1 MNDYYSYEK
10 KLNIKKVI
18 IAIAILLAIVIVI
31 IVAISKNKNKDNNT
45 NNTTN
50 STLIEQPSPS
60 TEVENENKKEELSTN
75 IVYQDINKTISVEL
89 KRSYGLEVIQ
99 PQDNRLLI
107 LQSNDNLS
115 LYISKLD
122 LIPNRDFLDIVTA
135 DKDSYVNN
143 IGPYSNL
150 TELRELQVGSLRAFT
165 YGLQFLETTS
175 NSAYI
180 LQIVWLETP
189 DCYYV
194 FDVEYPLS
202 DDIYF
207 QTVLTE
213 ALSTFSIEALKPN

>member
-1 MNDYYSYEK
+1 MNDYYSYER

-31 IVAISKNKNKDNNT
+31 TVAITKNNDT
-45 NNTTN
+45 NNTTTTPN
-50 STLIEQPSPS
+50 VEVQSSSTSVPEK
-60 TEVENENKKEELSTN
+60 EEKKELSTN
-75 IVYQDINKTISVEL
+75 VVYQDINKTISVEL
-89 KRSYGLEVIQ
+89 KRSYGLEVIP

-107 LQSNDNLS
+107 LQSTDNLS

-122 LIPNRDFLDIVTA
+122 LIPNRDFLDVVTA

-213 ALSTFSIEALKPN
+213 ALSTFSIESLKAN

>member
-1 MNDYYSYEK
+1 MNDYYSYER

-31 IVAISKNKNKDNNT
+31 TVAITKNNDT
-45 NNTTN
+45 NNTTATPN
-50 STLIEQPSPS
+50 VEVQSSSPS
-60 TEVENENKKEELSTN
+60 VPEKEEKKELSTN
-75 IVYQDINKTISVEL
+75 VVYQDINKTISVEL
-89 KRSYGLEVIQ
+89 KRSYGLEVIP

-107 LQSNDNLS
+107 LQSTDNLS

-122 LIPNRDFLDIVTA
+122 LIPNRDFLDVVTA

-207 QTVLTE
+207 LTVLTE
-213 ALSTFSIEALKPN
+213 ALSTFSIEALKAN

>member
-1 MNDYYSYEK
+1 MNDYYSYER

-31 IVAISKNKNKDNNT
+31 TVAITKNNDT
-45 NNTTN
+45 NNTTATPN
-50 STLIEQPSPS
+50 VEVQSSSPS
-60 TEVENENKKEELSTN
+60 VPEKEEKKELSTN
-75 IVYQDINKTISVEL
+75 VVYQDINKTISVEL
-89 KRSYGLEVIQ
+89 KRSYGLEVIP

-107 LQSNDNLS
+107 LQSTDNLS

-122 LIPNRDFLDIVTA
+122 LIPNRDFLDVVTA

-213 ALSTFSIEALKPN
+213 ALSTFSIEALKAN

>member
-1 MNDYYSYEK
+1 MNDYYSYER

-31 IVAISKNKNKDNNT
+31 TVAITKNNDT
-45 NNTTN
+45 NNTTATPN
-50 STLIEQPSPS
+50 VEVQSSSPS
-60 TEVENENKKEELSTN
+60 VPEKEEKKELSTN
-75 IVYQDINKTISVEL
+75 VVYQDINKTISVAL
-89 KRSYGLEVIQ
+89 KRSYGLEVI
-99 PQDNRLLI
+99 PPLDNRLLI
-107 LQSNDNLS
+107 LQSTDNLS

-122 LIPNRDFLDIVTA
+122 LIPNRDFLDVVTA

-213 ALSTFSIEALKPN
+213 ALSTFSIEALKAN

>member
-1 MNDYYSYEK
+1 MNDYYSYER

-31 IVAISKNKNKDNNT
+31 TVAITKNNDT
-45 NNTTN
+45 NNTTATPN
-50 STLIEQPSPS
+50 VEVQSSSPS
-60 TEVENENKKEELSTN
+60 VPEKEEKKELSTN
-75 IVYQDINKTISVEL
+75 VVYQDINKTISVEL
-89 KRSYGLEVIQ
+89 KRSYGLEVIP

-107 LQSNDNLS
+107 LQSTDNLS

-122 LIPNRDFLDIVTA
+122 LIPNRDFLDVVTA

-150 TELRELQVGSLRAFT
+150 TELRELQIGSLRAFT

-213 ALSTFSIEALKPN
+213 ALSTFSIEALKAN

>member
-1 MNDYYSYEK
+1 MNDYYSYER

-31 IVAISKNKNKDNNT
+31 IVAITKNNDKDDI
-45 NNTTN
+45 TTN
-50 STLIEQPSPS
+50 SDVDIQTSSPS
-60 TEVENENKKEELSTN
+60 IPEKEEEEKELSTN
-75 IVYQDINKTISVEL
+75 VVYQDINKTISVEL
-89 KRSYGLEVIQ
+89 KRSYGLEVIP

-107 LQSNDNLS
+107 LQSTDNLS

-122 LIPNRDFLDIVTA
+122 LIPNRDFLDVVTA

>member
-1 MNDYYSYEK
+1 MNDYYSYER

-18 IAIAILLAIVIVI
+18 IAIAIFLAIVIVI
-31 IVAISKNKNKDNNT
+31 SVAITKNNDT
-45 NNTTN
+45 NNTTATPN
-50 STLIEQPSPS
+50 VEVQSSSPS
-60 TEVENENKKEELSTN
+60 VPEKEEKKELSTN
-75 IVYQDINKTISVEL
+75 VVYQDINKTISVEL
-89 KRSYGLEVIQ
+89 KRSYGLEVIP

-107 LQSNDNLS
+107 LQSTDNLS

-122 LIPNRDFLDIVTA
+122 LIPNRDFLDVVTA

-150 TELRELQVGSLRAFT
+150 TELRELQIGSLRAFT

-213 ALSTFSIEALKPN
+213 ALSTFSIEALKAN

>member
-1 MNDYYSYEK
+1 MNDYYSYER

-18 IAIAILLAIVIVI
+18 IAIAILLAIVIVL
-31 IVAISKNKNKDNNT
+31 IVAITKNNDKDDI
-45 NNTTN
+45 TTN
-50 STLIEQPSPS
+50 SDVDKQTSSPS
-60 TEVENENKKEELSTN
+60 IPEKEEEEKELSTN
-75 IVYQDINKTISVEL
+75 VVYQDINKTISVEL
-89 KRSYGLEVIQ
+89 KRSYGLEVIP

-107 LQSNDNLS
+107 LQSTDNLS

-122 LIPNRDFLDIVTA
+122 LIPNRDFLDVVTA

>member
-1 MNDYYSYEK
+1 MNDYYSYER

-31 IVAISKNKNKDNNT
+31 IVAITKNNDKDN
-45 NNTTN
+45 TTPN
-50 STLIEQPSPS
+50 SDVDVQLSSPS
-60 TEVENENKKEELSTN
+60 VPEKEEEKKELSTN
-75 IVYQDINKTISVEL
+75 VVYQDINKTISVEL
-89 KRSYGLEVIQ
+89 KRSYGLEIIP

-107 LQSNDNLS
+107 LQSTDNLS

-122 LIPNRDFLDIVTA
+122 LIPNRDFLDVVTA

-213 ALSTFSIEALKPN
+213 ALSTFSIEALKAN

>member
-1 MNDYYSYEK
+1 MNDYYSYER

-31 IVAISKNKNKDNNT
+31 TVAITKNNDT
-45 NNTTN
+45 NNTTATPN
-50 STLIEQPSPS
+50 VEVQSSSPS
-60 TEVENENKKEELSTN
+60 VPEKEEKKELSTN
-75 IVYQDINKTISVEL
+75 VVYQDINKTISVEL
-89 KRSYGLEVIQ
+89 KRSYGLEVIP

-107 LQSNDNLS
+107 LQSTDNLS

-122 LIPNRDFLDIVTA
+122 LIPNRDFLDVVTA

-150 TELRELQVGSLRAFT
+150 TEIRELQIGSLRAFT

-213 ALSTFSIEALKPN
+213 ALSTFSIEALKAN

>member
-1 MNDYYSYEK
+1 MNDYYSYER

-31 IVAISKNKNKDNNT
+31 IVAITRNNGED
-45 NNTTN
+45 NTTTN
-50 STLIEQPSPS
+50 PDVDVQTSSPS
-60 TEVENENKKEELSTN
+60 VPEKEEEKKELSTN
-75 IVYQDINKTISVEL
+75 VVYQDINKTISVEL
-89 KRSYGLEVIQ
+89 KRSYGLEIIP

-107 LQSNDNLS
+107 LQSTDNLS

-122 LIPNRDFLDIVTA
+122 LIPNRDFLDVVTA

-213 ALSTFSIEALKPN
+213 ALSTFSIEALKAN

>member
-1 MNDYYSYEK
+1 MNDYYSYER

-31 IVAISKNKNKDNNT
+31 TVAITKNNDT
-45 NNTTN
+45 NNTTATPN
-50 STLIEQPSPS
+50 VEVQSSSPS
-60 TEVENENKKEELSTN
+60 VPEKEEKKELSTN
-75 IVYQDINKTISVEL
+75 VVYQDINKTISVEL
-89 KRSYGLEVIQ
+89 KRSYGLKVIP

-107 LQSNDNLS
+107 LQSTDNLS

-122 LIPNRDFLDIVTA
+122 LIPNRDFLDVVTA

-213 ALSTFSIEALKPN
+213 ALSTFSIEALKAN

>member
-1 MNDYYSYEK
+1 MNDYYSYER

-18 IAIAILLAIVIVI
+18 IAIAILLAIIIVI
-31 IVAISKNKNKDNNT
+31 IVAISKNKNND

-50 STLIEQPSPS
+50 SVADEQISTSP
-60 TEVENENKKEELSTN
+60 EVENEEEKEELSTN

-89 KRSYGLEVIQ
+89 KRSYGLEVIP

-122 LIPNRDFLDIVTA
+122 LIPNRDFLNIVTA

>member
-1 MNDYYSYEK
+1 MNDYYSYER

-31 IVAISKNKNKDNNT
+31 IVAISKNKNHTQT
-45 NNTTN
+45 NISTTN
-50 STLIEQPSPS
+50 STLKEQIS
-60 TEVENENKKEELSTN
+60 TSSSQNVEEKKEKLSTN

-89 KRSYGLEVIQ
+89 KRSYGLEAVQ

-107 LQSNDNLS
+107 LQSDDNLS

-122 LIPNRDFLDIVTA
+122 LIPNREFLDVVTA

-189 DCYYV
+189 YCYYV
-194 FDVEYPLS
+194 FDIEYPLS

-213 ALSTFSIEALKPN
+213 ALSTFSPEALKAN

>member
-1 MNDYYSYEK
+1 MNDYYSYER

-31 IVAISKNKNKDNNT
+31 IVAITSKNKDK
-45 NNTTN
+45 NNTTLSPTTQ
-50 STLIEQPSPS
+50 STVSDKAPS
-60 TEVENENKKEELSTN
+60 KKQEELSTN
-75 IVYQDINKTISVEL
+75 VIFQDKDKSISVEL
-89 KRSYGLEVIQ
+89 KRSYGLEQVE

-107 LQSNDNLS
+107 LQSQDNLS

-122 LIPNRDFLDIVTA
+122 LIQNREFLDVVTA

-165 YGLQFLETTS
+165 YGLQFLDTES

-180 LQIVWLETP
+180 LQVVWLETP
-189 DCYYV
+189 HCYYI

-213 ALSTFSIEALKPN
+213 ALSTFSIEALKAQ